1 VLVERINDPEASL
14 PTINEN
20 IVNYLKPDI
29 EMYTEAEE
37 QVSAFDD
44 AFKLTEGEV
53 QPDKIIITWFDYLK

>member
-44 AFKLTEGEV
+44 AFKLTEVEV
-53 QPDKIIITWFDYLK
+53 